1 MITSII
7 NYFEKIETIDQLI
20 KAGNTG
26 TPDQLAEKLEVSVRQ
41 VYRLI
46 ELMKNLGAD
55 IEFCR
60 YTQTYK
66 YKQSVILKLGFEKSP
81 SDN

>member
-1 MITSII
+1 M
-7 NYFEKIETIDQLI
+7 ETIDQLI
-20 KAGNTG
+20 KAEKTG
-26 TPDQLAEKLEVSVRQ
+26 TPDQLAEKIEVSVRQ
-41 VYRLI
+41 VYRI
-46 ELMKNLGAD
+46 IDLMKNLGAE

-60 YTQTYK
+60 YKQTYR